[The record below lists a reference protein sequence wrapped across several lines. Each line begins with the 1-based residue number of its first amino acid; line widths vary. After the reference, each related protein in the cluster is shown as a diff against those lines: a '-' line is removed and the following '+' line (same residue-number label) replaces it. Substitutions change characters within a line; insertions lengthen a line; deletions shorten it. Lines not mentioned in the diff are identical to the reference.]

1 MSHRLTRLAILALLV
16 PAAPV
21 ASLLAACGGAAGA
34 VIEPASAAT
43 GDDPAVAAATTTD
56 ATGLTAVF
64 PGETMRFEVRMAG
77 VLAGEASFTTGEP
90 GLVDGRHAIAMSSR
104 VGTAGAFALV
114 KDIRDDAT
122 SIIDLDT
129 LRPISTIGD
138 VRFGDKVGH
147 SEARYEE
154 GRARIAYTPAGQRP
168 RELVYDFR
176 GQTVHD
182 AHSAMA
188 AMRVWPAELGASRVL
203 WVLGGRRIWRAE
215 ITVGGREV
223 IGTAL
228 GNQPALRFDGVSARA
243 KPDMT
248 LDTSKPP
255 RTFSVWVSDD
265 ADRVPLRIVAHTEL
279 GDVQIELVDY
289 QRA

>member
-1 MSHRLTRLAILALLV
+1 MRRWFALVSLV
-16 PAAPV
+16 AG
-21 ASLLAACGGAAGA
+21 CGGAAAG
-34 VIEPASAAT
+34 VLDPNAT
-43 GDDPAVAAATTTD
+43 GAELEPVAAVVAPD
-56 ATGLTAVF
+56 PGLTAVF

-77 VLAGEASFTTGEP
+77 VLAGEASFTTGLP
-90 GLVDGRHAIAMSSR
+90 GLIDGRHAIAITSR

-114 KDIRDDAT
+114 KDLRDDAT
-122 SIIDLDT
+122 SVIDLDT
-129 LRPISTIGD
+129 LRPIQTIGD
-138 VRFGDKVGH
+138 MKLGAKVGH
-147 SEARYEE
+147 SEARYQD
-154 GRARIAYTPAGQRP
+154 GRALIQFTAVGQPP
-168 RELVYDFR
+168 RELIYDFR
-176 GQTVHD
+176 GETVHD

-215 ITVGGREV
+215 IKVAAREV

-228 GNQPALRFDGVSARA
+228 GNQASLRFDGVSARA
-243 KPDMT
+243 RPDMSI
-248 LDTSKPP
+248 DAARPP

-279 GDVQIELVDY
+279 GDVTIELVDY